1 MATGIQDAIVRWP
14 NEVSSPFTKLTRRV
28 YPRTIRECFAWAEE
42 LWMHHGMYSQ
52 SISTAVRYFM
62 TELDIEGDDLHFSDR
77 KKYLDAIG
85 KNFDVLEELAIIGD
99 EYMSFGNAFTSMH
112 RPFQRQLVCR
122 GCGFRAPLKKMV
134 GHFKYQNQVF
144 QGTCPL
150 CHWIGQFQR
159 VDVPV
164 PKEVMKPKI
173 TRWPPQFMMIKQHPL
188 SGRTHY
194 SIDLNKYS
202 MLRDGVTQG
211 DLLYLEDTPWEIMQA
226 INDNMQFEFAPDE
239 LYHMSFPVVSCC
251 LPNLKGWGLPPFMA
265 DFETALLV
273 TLLDKYTETILVE
286 YLMPF
291 RVLSPP
297 QVTGPGDPMMN
308 LNMNQFVGQVMGMI
322 RRHRANPTDWNFLPS
337 PVDYNV
343 LGGEAQQ
350 LVPVEVLEHFELRL
364 LHSMGIPP
372 EFYKASLD
380 KFNTKAGPVI
390 GFKMFE
396 RTWQTFANQLN
407 KWATWL
413 VNKQGDL
420 LNWQDVDAKLKEVS
434 MYEDPEIRQIKL
446 ELSAAGKISDDTAF
460 RPIGLD
466 AEQERRKLDNEEE
479 QKMEESAER
488 DRRMNDQMANMEATT
503 TPGPGE
509 QMLMQ
514 QEMAAQQQG
523 GEASTPGGAPVGA
536 PPGGAPMGGAMP
548 VGGGGGGMGP
558 SIDDLMLEA
567 DQIAQQL
574 ITADPLTRRRQLVS
588 IKNQNEALHAQ
599 VKSRLSQLEQ
609 EAKTQGLQLARQG
622 QVPAA

>member
-1 MATGIQDAIVRWP
+1 MSASGIQDAFVRWDR
-14 NEVSSPFTKLTRRV
+14 EVASPFSKLTRRV

-62 TELDIEGDDLHFSDR
+62 TELDIEGDDLQFSDR
-77 KKYLDAIG
+77 KKYIDAIN
-85 KNFDVLEELAIIGD
+85 KNFDVLEDLATVGD
-99 EYMSFGNAFTSMH
+99 EYMSFGNSFTSMH

-122 GCGFRAPLKKMV
+122 SCGFRAPLKHWL
-134 GHFKYQNQVF
+134 GHFRLEQGVF
-144 QGTCPL
+144 NGSCPL
-150 CHWIGQFQR
+150 CAWNGQMQHM
-159 VDVPV
+159 DIPL

-188 SGRTHY
+188 SQRTIY
-194 SIDLNKYS
+194 SIDLSQYDA
-202 MLRDGVTQG
+202 LRDGVMG
-211 DLLYLEDTPWEIMQA
+211 NDLLYLEDTPWEIISAVQQ
-226 INDNMQFEFAPDE
+226 NKQFEFAPDE
-239 LYHMSFPVVSCC
+239 LYHMAFPVVACC

-273 TLLDKYTETILVE
+273 TLLDKYVETILVE

-291 RVLSPP
+291 RVLTPA
-297 QVTGPGDPMMN
+297 QATGTGDPMMN
-308 LNMNQFVGQVMGMI
+308 LNMGQFVGQVMGMI
-322 RRHRANPTDWNFLPS
+322 RRHRANPTDWNFLPN
-337 PVDYNV
+337 PLEYQV
-343 LGGEAQQ
+343 LGGEAKDI
-350 LVPVEVLEHFELRL
+350 VPVEVLEHFELRL

-434 MYEDPEIRQIKL
+434 MYEDPEVRQIKL
-446 ELSAAGKISDDTAF
+446 ELAAAGKISDDTAY
-460 RPIGLD
+460 RPIGMN
-466 AEQERRKLDNEEE
+466 AEQERKKYDDEQEQKLEE
-479 QKMEESAER
+479 QMEREK
-488 DRRMNDQMANMEATT
+488 RMNERMANMEAANV
-503 TPGPGE
+503 PGPGE
-509 QMLMQ
+509 QMLMN
-514 QEMAAQQQG
+514 QEMQAQQG
-523 GEASTPGGAPVGA
+523 DASTPGGAPVGA
-536 PPGGAPMGGAMP
+536 APPPGGMPMGGPMA
-548 VGGGGGGMGP
+548 VGGGAMGGT
-558 SIDDLMLEA
+558 IDDLMIQA

-574 ITADPLTRRRQLVS
+574 VTADPLTRRRQLVS

-599 VKSRLSQLEQ
+599 VKSRLTQIEQ
-609 EAKTQGLQLARQG
+609 QAKTQGVQMARQG
-622 QVPAA
+622 QLPAA

>member
-1 MATGIQDAIVRWP
+1 MAAGMKDAFVRWP
-14 NEVSSPFTKLTRRV
+14 KEVASPFTKLTRRV

-77 KKYLDAIG
+77 KKYIDSVQ

-122 GCGFRAPLKKMV
+122 GCGFRAPLKRMI
-134 GHFKYQNQVF
+134 GSFKYSNLKF
-144 QGTCPL
+144 TGSCPL
-150 CHWIGQFQR
+150 CGWLGEYERI
-159 VDVPV
+159 DIPV
-164 PKEVMKPKI
+164 PKEVMKPVI
-173 TRWPPQFMMIKQHPL
+173 TRWPPQYMMIKQHPL
-188 SGRTHY
+188 SKRTLY
-194 SIDLNKYS
+194 SIDLNKYDV
-202 MLRDGVTQG
+202 LRDGIMQG
-211 DLLYLEDTPWEIMQA
+211 DILYLEDTPWEIMEAVTNNQ
-226 INDNMQFEFAPDE
+226 QFEFAPDE

-251 LPNLKGWGLPPFMA
+251 IPNLKGWGLPPFMA

-273 TLLDKYTETILVE
+273 TLLDKYVETILVE

-308 LNMNQFVGQVMGMI
+308 LNMNSFSRHIMTMI
-322 RRHRANPTDWNFLPS
+322 QRHRANPTDWNFLPV
-337 PVDYNV
+337 PLQYDV
-343 LGGEAQQ
+343 LGGEATK
-350 LVPVEVLEHFELRL
+350 LVPVDILEHFELRL

-420 LNWQDVDAKLKEVS
+420 LNWQDVNAKLKEVS
-434 MYEDPEIRQIKL
+434 MYEDPEVRQIKL
-446 ELSAAGKISDDTAF
+446 ELAAAGKVSDDTAF
-460 RPIGLD
+460 RPIGMN
-466 AEQERRKLDNEEE
+466 AEQERKKYDDEQE
-479 QKMEESAER
+479 QKMEEAATREK
-488 DRRMNDQMANMEATT
+488 RMTEQMANMEAAS

-509 QMLMQ
+509 QILMQ
-514 QEMAAQQQG
+514 QQMQAQQAG
-523 GEASTPGGAPVGA
+523 GAGGAPSTPGGAPVSTPGA
-536 PPGGAPMGGAMP
+536 GMAPMP
-548 VGGGGGGMGP
+548 VGAQGMGA
-558 SIDDLMLEA
+558 SLDDLMVQA
-567 DQIAQQL
+567 DQIADQL
-574 ITADPLTRRRQLVS
+574 VTADPLTRRRQLTS

-599 VKSRLSQLEQ
+599 VKSRLNQLEQ
-609 EAKTQGLQLARQG
+609 QAKTQGLQLVRQG
-622 QVPAA
+622 EIPAA